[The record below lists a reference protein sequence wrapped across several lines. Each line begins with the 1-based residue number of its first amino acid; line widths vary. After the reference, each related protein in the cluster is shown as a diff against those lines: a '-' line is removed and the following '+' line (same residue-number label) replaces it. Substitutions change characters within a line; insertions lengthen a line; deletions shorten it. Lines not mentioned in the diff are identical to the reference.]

1 MKVRRQKHNRRAVRF
16 LRTCF
21 GFREPFKVLCDGNF
35 LHAALQGR
43 PAGLA
48 DALPKLLGGA
58 AKPMVTRCVSLE
70 LRRLGAAFATTTQG
84 ARRMDLAKCGHDPAV
99 AAADCL
105 ADMVG
110 ASNSEHFF
118 VASQDSDLRRKLRKA
133 SPDAWR
139 QCRQWQVPAAAL
151 VFSKGLMLV
160 LEPPTPLQQAAA
172 RSGEA
177 KRTRV
182 PDRELAA
189 LGMAISGKQLAN
201 VHHSSAKEA
210 RASGDGDEDEGR
222 VPSDAGDA
230 QPAGA
235 RSGVTASMVTG
246 DRSRSSFQR
255 RKAKGP
261 NPLSVRK
268 KQQQP
273 SKSKVQV
280 QPPLQQEPP
289 LQKLS
294 RNAGDDGAT
303 MLQERKRK
311 RKRARHRHS
320 VGVAP
325 SSPVA

>member
-1 MKVRRQKHNRRAVRF
+1 MAWPPPPAHRRQ
-16 LRTCF
+16 
-21 GFREPFKVLCDGNF
+21 VLCDGNF

-58 AKPMVTRCVSLE
+58 AKPMVTRCVSME
-70 LRRLGAAFATTTQG
+70 LRRLGAAFSTTAQA
-84 ARRMDLAKCGHDPAV
+84 ARRIDLAKCGHDPVV

-110 ASNSEHFF
+110 AENPEHFF
-118 VASQDSDLRRKLRKA
+118 VASQDADLRRKLRK
-133 SPDAWR
+133 
-139 QCRQWQVPAAAL
+139 VPAAAL
-151 VFSKGLMLV
+151 IFSKGTMLV

-172 RSGEA
+172 RGGEA
-177 KRTRV
+177 ERTRV

-189 LGMAISGKQLAN
+189 LGMAINGKQLAT
-201 VHHSSAKEA
+201 VHHSSDKEA
-210 RASGDGDEDEGR
+210 RASGDDNNGEGR

-230 QPAGA
+230 QPAGE
-235 RSGVTASMVTG
+235 RLGVTASMVAP
-246 DRSRSSFQR
+246 DSSRSLFQR
-255 RKAKGP
+255 RRAKGP
-261 NPLSVRK
+261 NPLSMKK

-280 QPPLQQEPP
+280 QPPLRQAPS

-294 RNAGDDGAT
+294 GNAGDDGAT
-303 MLQERKRK
+303 MLQESKRK

-320 VGVAP
+320 ILVAP

>member
-58 AKPMVTRCVSLE
+58 AKPMVTRCVSME
-70 LRRLGAAFATTTQG
+70 LRRLGAAFTTTTQA

-110 ASNSEHFF
+110 ASNPEHFF
-118 VASQDSDLRRKLRKA
+118 VASQDADLRRKLRK
-133 SPDAWR
+133 
-139 QCRQWQVPAAAL
+139 VPAAAL
-151 VFSKGLMLV
+151 VYSKGTMLV

-172 RSGEA
+172 RGGEA
-177 KRTRV
+177 ERTRV
-182 PDRELAA
+182 PDSELAA
-189 LGMAISGKQLAN
+189 LGMAVNGKQLAT
-201 VHHSSAKEA
+201 VHHPSAKEA
-210 RASGDGDEDEGR
+210 RAGGDGNEGEGR

-235 RSGVTASMVTG
+235 RSGVTARVVAS
-246 DRSRSSFQR
+246 DSSRSLFQR

-261 NPLSVRK
+261 NPLSVKK
-268 KQQQP
+268 KQQQA
-273 SKSKVQV
+273 SKSEVQV
-280 QPPLQQEPP
+280 QPPLQQAPP

-294 RNAGDDGAT
+294 RNAGDDGVT
-303 MLQERKRK
+303 MLQESKRK
-311 RKRARHRHS
+311 RKRARHRHG
-320 VGVAP
+320 VVVAP
-325 SSPVA
+325 SSPIA